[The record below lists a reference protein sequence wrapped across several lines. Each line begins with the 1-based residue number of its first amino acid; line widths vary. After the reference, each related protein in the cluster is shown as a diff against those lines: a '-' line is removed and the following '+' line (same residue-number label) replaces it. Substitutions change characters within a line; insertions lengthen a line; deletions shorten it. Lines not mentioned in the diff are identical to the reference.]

1 MNYEFIT
8 IIATI
13 LLVGVSI
20 AGFILQALKS
30 MSRTTDA
37 RFVKIDERFR
47 QIDQWFDR
55 IDERFEKVDARF
67 EKIDRRLDKFDE
79 RFYEI
84 QKEFTTIQREFT
96 TVHSGIARLEGLI
109 EGIRVSF
116 PAAPVPEL
124 GRQG

>member
-47 QIDQWFDR
+47 QID
-55 IDERFEKVDARF
+55 ERFEKV
-67 EKIDRRLDKFDE
+67 DRRLDKFDE

-96 TVHSGIARLEGLI
+96 TVHSGIARLEGSI

-116 PAAPVPEL
+116 AAAPVPEL